1 MIRKTQHVF
10 TKLVDFTEE
19 NLRRMCGEITPG
31 KRLVIILGLSSCL
44 GISSIY
50 LFVYSIYTM
59 GETKGR
65 QLEIEHMRMLD
76 LQRKDS
82 INALKIYDYEQSKKG
97 SGTEHA
103 IIG

>member
-1 MIRKTQHVF
+1 MIRKTQHAF

-19 NLRRMCGEITPG
+19 KVRRMCGEVTPV
-31 KRLVIILGLSSCL
+31 KRMVVILGLSFCL

-76 LQRKDS
+76 IQRKDS
-82 INALKIYDYEQSKKG
+82 INELKIYDYERSNEG
-97 SGTEHA
+97 SETGYT